1 MNKKFKLLLMTVIAT
16 AGLTAAASAQ
26 VLVTNLNE
34 LNLTLKVL
42 LQSPGY
48 NSDNGAVRSYD
59 NPVVQTINT
68 KNLLDRLAV
77 DKQLQ
82 GDYAFSSFPPGTKL
96 GVLDG
101 KVVVVGPD
109 RLLLADASDIITL
122 SYGTNTIIS
131 GTVNNVTSLADP
143 KTDKV
148 SLMRLDFND
157 TFIPSGGGLVFFV
170 QGFNVT
176 KTKDSK
182 VSGITGK
189 YLETTSSKLVNAVG
203 EGSSG
208 GTPIVVT
215 GAVKGKGRDV
225 LTYSPPAT

>member
-1 MNKKFKLLLMTVIAT
+1 MTVIAT
-16 AGLTAAASAQ
+16 AGFAAAANAQ
-26 VLVTNLNE
+26 VMVTNLNE

-48 NSDNGAVRSYD
+48 NSDDGAVRTYD

-82 GDYAFSSFPPGTKL
+82 GDYGFGTFPPGAKL
-96 GVLDG
+96 GVVDG

-109 RLLLADASDIITL
+109 RLLLADVSDIVTF
-122 SYGTNTIIS
+122 SYGTNALLS
-131 GTVNNVTSLADP
+131 GTVNNASGLADP
-143 KTDKV
+143 RTAKV
-148 SLMRLDFND
+148 SLLRLDFDD

-182 VSGITGK
+182 VNDGTGK
-189 YLETTSSKLVNAVG
+189 YLEKTNSKMANAVG

-215 GAVKGKGRDV
+215 GTIKGNGHDV